1 MRTRRKSTGRR
12 SCCFVALAIAAIA
25 APATA
30 SAAGPVPINIGNVGG
45 ARDINEHGQVVG
57 GGELDSAWVWK
68 QGTGFT
74 WIRGA
79 TTAVAIND
87 REMVVGNKSGSEGG
101 PFVWTPASGLVD
113 LATLPGESYRWAW
126 TSDVNDHSQIV
137 GKGRNRLMTDPWD
150 RAITWTPELWMAD
163 LDLGT
168 AMATAIND
176 SGQVVGTIGE
186 LGSYSYAGRA
196 FSWTQA
202 GGKVDLGILPG
213 GDYSQATAV
222 NNSGGVVGHSGT
234 FFTYGVSD
242 PVPIHAFSWTQATGM
257 IDLGTLP
264 GATTSSA
271 YGINDRGQIVGESG
285 GRPFLFS
292 PDTGMTEL
300 GLLPGD
306 TSGAAYAINDHG
318 QVVGVSGS
326 SHAVLW
332 FGDTTQ
338 PSAQLRPVRGQKLTG
353 LLREGLQLE
362 LTLSEPGTGDITV
375 SLGSSKGTIAH
386 KTVSFTGPGTTAVT
400 LKVDNTRRT
409 RAARARLRKVSKATL
424 NVRTAARDLAG
435 NSDVITT
442 KVTLKR

>member
-1 MRTRRKSTGRR
+1 MRKSVWRR
-12 SCCFVALAIAAIA
+12 CSAVLAIVFVG

-30 SAAGPVPINIGNVGG
+30 AAAGPAPINIGNVGV
-45 ARDINEHGQVVG
+45 ARDINNHGQVAGGSQVG
-57 GGELDSAWVWK
+57 PAWVWK

-74 WIRGA
+74 WIPGA
-79 TTAVAIND
+79 AKAVAIND
-87 REMVVGNKSGSEGG
+87 SAMVVGNRLDDDGG

-186 LGSYSYAGRA
+186 MGSYSYAGRA

-202 GGKVDLGILPG
+202 NGKVDLGILPG
-213 GDYSQATAV
+213 GDYSQANAV
-222 NNSGGVVGHSGT
+222 NNSGQVVGDSGT
-234 FFTYGVSD
+234 FFAYNN
-242 PVPIHAFSWTQATGM
+242 PNAVPIHAFSWTQAGGM
-257 IDLGTLP
+257 VDLGTLP
-264 GATTSSA
+264 GATDSYA
-271 YGINDRGQIVGESG
+271 YGINDRGQVVGKSG
-285 GRPFLFS
+285 GRPFLWS
-292 PDTGMTEL
+292 PETGMSEL
-300 GLLPGD
+300 GLVPGD
-306 TSGAAYAINDHG
+306 ENGSAYAINDQG
-318 QVVGVSGS
+318 QVVGVSGG

-338 PSAQLRPVRGQKLTG
+338 PSARLRVLRGQRLTSM
-353 LLREGLQLE
+353 LRGGLQLE
-362 LTLSEPGTGDITV
+362 LTLSEPGTGDVTV

-386 KTVSFTGPGTTAVT
+386 KSVSFTGPGSTTVT
-400 LKVDNTRRT
+400 LKVDGTPRV

-424 NVRTAARDLAG
+424 NFRTAARDLAG
-435 NSDVITT
+435 NSDVITA